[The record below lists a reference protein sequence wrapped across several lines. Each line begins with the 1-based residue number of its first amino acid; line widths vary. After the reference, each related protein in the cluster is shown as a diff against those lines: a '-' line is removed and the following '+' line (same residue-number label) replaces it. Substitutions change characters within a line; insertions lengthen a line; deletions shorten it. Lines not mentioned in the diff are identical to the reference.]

1 GLGNLARGY
10 ANMSMRYWKWLG
22 KKSVDTAK
30 GMAGLGYKL
39 LGSPFKKRFSAF
51 TGKVETQIDKKALDT
66 TTDQMLARI
75 REVLHTF
82 TP

>member
-1 GLGNLARGY
+1 LNSDRKGKGVVGAGLGNLALGY
-10 ANMSMRYWKWLG
+10 ANMPMRYWKWLG

-51 TGKVETQIDKKALDT
+51 TGTVDT
-66 TTDQMLARI
+66 CI
-75 REVLHTF
+75 K
-82 TP
+82 